1 MLTAL
6 IKNNIMN
13 DIRDISRTINRDI
26 VKKIFSNKSNAIEF
40 LLLFDGY
47 DRRILLR
54 QRSDDLFNEIVRI
67 WNYDDAKDKI
77 RSIFQEKPKFINGLR
92 GEETIDILLE
102 EWRLLGLG
110 NIGWPFSQGQFDNF
124 VQNLNSEHIDR
135 NYKDERVKIA
145 AVKYR
150 RIKEINTE
158 RNDFLETLV
167 FLKNENIIP
176 TLSHS
181 RGVDFFINGISY
193 DQKVAKSPTN
203 EFKIDFG
210 ENWKQE
216 AINNPEKVAEYLY
229 KYQDEGRFGSS
240 PRLFIVYLDED
251 ISPLRIREIIEN
263 TDLTNPL
270 QITFDFNHANGGIRT
285 YRTEAM
291 VILLYN

>member
-1 MLTAL
+1 
-6 IKNNIMN
+6 MN
-13 DIRDISRTINRDI
+13 DIRDIRRTINRDI

-40 LLLFDGY
+40 LLLFEGY
-47 DRRILLR
+47 DGRTLLR
-54 QRSDDLFNEIVRI
+54 QRSDELFNEIVRI
-67 WNYDDAKDKI
+67 WNYDDAKDRI
-77 RSIFQEKPKFINGLR
+77 RNIFREKPKFINGLN
-92 GEETIDILLE
+92 GEDTINILLE
-102 EWRLLGLG
+102 EWRLLDLG

-124 VQNLNSEHIDR
+124 VQHLNSESISR
-135 NYKDERVKIA
+135 TIKDEKVKIA

-167 FLKNENIIP
+167 FLKNDNIIP

-181 RGVDFFINGISY
+181 RDVDFFINGISY

-203 EFKIDFG
+203 EFKRDFG
-210 ENWKQE
+210 ENWKEE

-240 PRLFIVYLDED
+240 PRLFIVYLDEEV
-251 ISPLRIREIIEN
+251 SPLRIRQIIEE

-270 QITFDFNHANGGIRT
+270 QITFDFNHASGGIRT